1 MNTKQVEELTGI
13 TRQNIRYYERQN
25 LLEPARDTGNAYRD
39 YSGED
44 VRRLKLIKMLRML
57 DMPLKEIAR
66 VLDGEVSLKEA
77 IARQQ
82 ENLLYQQKQLQAAIE
97 VCANIRRE
105 KSETIDVDIYL
116 EQMERMEKGGSVFAR
131 IVDDYRQVADEERRR
146 QFYFYTEQ
154 PVHTAGTFEKAL
166 RDYAKE
172 RHRKFQM
179 VKAGMYPE
187 FLLDG
192 VPYTAARTFEKDE
205 GTEEPHTR
213 IICNR
218 ADDEKGKGEVQG
230 HRRIVSVDINRHR
243 FKSIL
248 NASISMLTVVML
260 VFYLGSLSSTRQQ
273 FEELPETIPV
283 RAVVMNAIGT
293 LRSGLLVRQQVLDM
307 VYSSPCIGG
316 IEETAELIGHIPGE
330 DVRQT
335 GERSD
340 EGSLSG
346 SGNGESTLPGE
357 GNGGDTLPREG
368 SGEDALLGEGT
379 DEFQIL
385 GVNCPEITEDYT
397 EEEIHWADGW
407 DWERFLEGEP
417 VCIAGNTFLEQQ
429 DLEPGDEAMFALEHY
444 QPLPVGTGLERSSL
458 RPEKMEIVGVMDV
471 PEDSAAQAPQ
481 IVVPVDRVKQIY
493 KENGKVYFAS
503 SLAFTVTDPT
513 ELNSLKQD
521 LVRAGL
527 SSVVPELTDSYIGS
541 ALRME
546 DDVFIQAYTGLEKNI
561 SLLEAF
567 LPFILLVVL
576 LAGYLVP
583 HLLLQGRR
591 GEYAIM
597 RALGTSKKR
606 CTVLFFTEHMLLAMA
621 GGAVGACLAAIFG
634 AAGVRAAAAVWG
646 LFLLCHALGAAAA
659 MWMFGKMSVA
669 AVLSRRD

>member
-39 YSGED
+39 YSEED

-57 DMPLKEIAR
+57 DMPLKEIGQ
-66 VLDGEVSLKEA
+66 VLNGNLPLKEA
-77 IARQQ
+77 IAKQQ
-82 ENLLYQQKQLQAAIE
+82 EHLLLQQKQLQAAVE
-97 VCANIRRE
+97 VCANIQKD
-105 KSETIDVDIYL
+105 KSGTIDVDIYL
-116 EQMERMEKGGSVFAR
+116 ERMENMAKGGSVFAK
-131 IVDDYRQVADEERRR
+131 IVDDYKQVADEERRR
-146 QFYFYTEQ
+146 QFSFYTELQ
-154 PVHTAGTFEKAL
+154 VHTAGTFEKAL

-172 RHRKFQM
+172 QNKIIHL

-192 VPYTAARTFEKDE
+192 VPYTAARTFEKDGE
-205 GTEEPHTR
+205 KEETRTR
-213 IICNR
+213 IICSR
-218 ADDEKGKGEVQG
+218 AEDEKVKGGVQG
-230 HRRIVSVDINRHR
+230 RRRILLQSIYSIGVNIKRHR

-248 NASISMLTVVML
+248 NAAISMLTVIVMA
-260 VFYLGSLSSTRQQ
+260 FYLGSLSSARQQ
-273 FEELPETIPV
+273 FGELPEAIPV
-283 RAVVMNAIGT
+283 RATVMNAIGT
-293 LRSGLLVRQQVLDM
+293 LRSGLLVRQQVLDT
-307 VYSSPCIGG
+307 VYASPYIGG
-316 IEETAELIGHIPGE
+316 IEETAELIGHIRTEGGTE
-330 DVRQT
+330 DDSQCS
-335 GERSD
+335 EI
-340 EGSLSG
+340 
-346 SGNGESTLPGE
+346 
-357 GNGGDTLPREG
+357 
-368 SGEDALLGEGT
+368 
-379 DEFQIL
+379 QIL
-385 GVNCPEITEDYT
+385 GVNCPEITGDYT

-429 DLEPGDEAMFALEHY
+429 DLGIGDEAAFALEHY
-444 QPLPVGTGLERSSL
+444 QPLPLGPGLERSSL
-458 RPEKMEIVGVMDV
+458 KPEKLEIAGVMGIAK
-471 PEDSAAQAPQ
+471 DSAAQAPQ
-481 IVVPVDRVKQIY
+481 IVVPVNWVKQIY

-503 SLAFTVTDPT
+503 SLAFTVTDPMN
-513 ELNSLKQD
+513 LNALKQD
-521 LVRAGL
+521 LVKAGL
-527 SSVVPELTDSYIGS
+527 SSVVPELTDTYIGS

-546 DDVFIQAYTGLEKNI
+546 DDVFIQAAVGLEKNI

-567 LPFILLVVL
+567 LPFMILIVL

-621 GGAVGACLAAIFG
+621 GAAAGAGLAAVFG
-634 AAGVRAAAAVWG
+634 TAGILTAAAVWG